1 MSTRLWNEIKRR
13 ILGKRRDNPNPC
25 SENAPSERPSL
36 SVVRGFFSK
45 RSALVSL
52 LVLISLFLL
61 VGVGPMLLPMDP
73 GYTDVNLASI
83 APNFSLLSVPQDLKG
98 KILSIDGY
106 SGFTVGLSEDG
117 RVYAWGDLGER
128 SDGAPISVPGE
139 LSDTRIARIAAGY
152 DHVIAVTMEGRTVGW
167 GSDSLG
173 QYGRSERA
181 ISSSISFMPEELTE
195 GLDPTLIGD
204 LACAYQVTALVYDG
218 VLYAWGNGRNML
230 NMQALK
236 EGSDGYRR
244 GEVSVKE
251 VALTNYYGAV
261 LYDDGS
267 VYAPLALNERTA
279 IYSSDGG
286 KLRFG
291 DINEPIIS
299 IAATADSFAL
309 VTESGRIYTQG
320 PGRYGENLPPTLPS
334 GERAVSVE
342 GGSGHFVL
350 LSDAGRAY
358 GWGHNDAGQAEIY
371 GRECAAVYVG
381 AKQTY
386 IADTDGRL
394 IEAVGQ
400 RFYPFGTDSLG
411 RDVLTRVLHGGRT
424 TMTVGA
430 VAVIVSL
437 IVAVTVGI
445 VAGYFGGFI
454 DTLLMRVTEIFSA
467 IPFLPFAML
476 LSYVVR
482 KNPID
487 EQTRIIIIMVI
498 LGLLSWPSLARLV
511 RAEVMVRRG
520 SEYVISARAVGVSEG
535 RIAFR
540 HILPNV
546 VSVILV
552 SATLDFAGCL
562 LIESSLSYLGFGVE
576 QPMPT
581 WGNMLSGA
589 NSSALIRSYPWQWMF
604 PALFLALATVSI
616 NIIGDALRDALDP
629 KSRER

>member
-13 ILGKRRDNPNPC
+13 ILGKRRDNPDPC

-73 GYTDVNLASI
+73 GYTDVNLSSI

-128 SDGAPISVPGE
+128 SDGAEISVPGE

-152 DHVIAVTMEGRTVGW
+152 DHVIAVTEDGRTVGW

-195 GLDPTLIGD
+195 GLDPKLIGD
-204 LACAYQVTALVYDG
+204 LCCAYQVTALVYDG

-236 EGSDGYRR
+236 DGSDGYRR

-371 GRECAAVYVG
+371 GRECAAVYTG

-520 SEYVISARAVGVSEG
+520 SEFVISARAVGVSEG